1 MATFTRSD
9 DLQRAES
16 VDANRVAP
24 GSSGLTYP
32 AS

>member
-1 MATFTRSD
+1 MTTFTRSD
-9 DLQRAES
+9 DLQRAEF
-16 VDANRVAP
+16 VDTGGL